1 VAQRLSWEQ
10 VLAWRL
16 GRQRLVER
24 ASRTELVSVVRRIGG
39 LHAQLMSSA
48 ELSVWARVDSL
59 ERGAVEGAL
68 WEERSLVKLWA
79 MRGTLHLLPADEL
92 GAWLSALGTITDR
105 GMTGHPRID
114 ALSEAVGRALEGRVL
129 SRDELAAA
137 VQKLTGDRELG
148 EWVGSSW
155 GSYLKPASFRGR
167 LCFAASD
174 DGRVRFTTPET
185 WLEAPIEMPEP
196 ADGLREVTRRFLSA
210 YGPATAEELALWW
223 GGYGPARGR
232 RMLEALGDELV
243 EVDVD
248 GGRAWVL
255 AADLAELERAESPP
269 LAQLLPA
276 FDPWVVGAPRRAP
289 ALLDPRHRTR
299 VYRPQGWI
307 SPVVLVN
314 GRMQGVW
321 RHKRSGQRL
330 LVEVVPFGRLPAWAR
345 AQLGAEVD
353 RLTSFLGGEL
363 VLRGLGRSS
372 GLGD

>member
-1 VAQRLSWEQ
+1 
-10 VLAWRL
+10 
-16 GRQRLVER
+16 
-24 ASRTELVSVVRRIGG
+24 
-39 LHAQLMSSA
+39 
-48 ELSVWARVDSL
+48 
-59 ERGAVEGAL
+59 
-68 WEERSLVKLWA
+68 
-79 MRGTLHLLPADEL
+79 MR
-92 GAWLSALGTITDR
+92 
-105 GMTGHPRID
+105 GHPRID
-114 ALSEAVGRALEGRVL
+114 ALSEAIGRALEGRVL

-137 VQKLTGDRELG
+137 VEKLTGDRELG

-185 WLEAPIEMPEP
+185 WVEAPIEMPEP

-330 LVEVVPFGRLPAWAR
+330 LVEVEPFGRLPAWAR

-363 VLRGLGRSS
+363 VLRGLGPDP
-372 GLGD
+372 GD